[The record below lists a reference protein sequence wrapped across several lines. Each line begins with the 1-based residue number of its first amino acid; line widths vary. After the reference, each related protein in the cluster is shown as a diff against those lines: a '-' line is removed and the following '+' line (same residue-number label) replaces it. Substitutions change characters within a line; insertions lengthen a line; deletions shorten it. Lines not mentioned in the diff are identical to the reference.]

1 MRARPKE
8 ERLKREEESAREASE
23 WHSLQSVAQGWKS
36 GSSSAL
42 RGGCEGE
49 VIFAHSRLG
58 GKAEDGAGVNGR
70 GVCPQPGGEG
80 EGVKDQ
86 GRRRRRERSRPR
98 GECISADSG
107 QSHLPRVIEAQVE
120 NLRSGRR
127 VG

>member
-1 MRARPKE
+1 MHG
-8 ERLKREEESAREASE
+8 RLVSGTAYN
-23 WHSLQSVAQGWKS
+23 LAQGWKS

-80 EGVKDQ
+80 EGEKDQ
-86 GRRRRRERSRPR
+86 GRRRRRERSRPH